1 MAGAVTQEHRTE
13 ILSFAP
19 QFEPAVRPRDA
30 EAPPEPPNERVAQD
44 DVDLRESRQKVAT
57 KLGELF
63 ETKRRLARL
72 RSDYVVI
79 ERSKFSRL
87 RSLWLI
93 LKSLLGLGSKN
104 DRFAAISN
112 EAGLSASVVDDCPGD
127 KTSVAR
133 RARG

>member
-1 MAGAVTQEHRTE
+1 VVVTKEYRTE

-30 EAPPEPPNERVAQD
+30 EAPPETPSERVAQD
-44 DVDLRESRQKVAT
+44 DVGLRESRRKVAS

-63 ETKRRLARL
+63 EAKRQLARL

-93 LKSLLGLGSKN
+93 LKSLLGLGSKR

-112 EAGLSASVVDDCPGD
+112 GVGLPASVVDDCSGD
-127 KTSVAR
+127 ETSR
-133 RARG
+133 R

>member
-1 MAGAVTQEHRTE
+1 M
-13 ILSFAP
+13 
-19 QFEPAVRPRDA
+19 RPRDA
-30 EAPPEPPNERVAQD
+30 KAPPETPNERVAQD
-44 DVDLRESRQKVAT
+44 DVDLRESRQKVAS
-57 KLGELF
+57 KLGEIF
-63 ETKRRLARL
+63 ETKHRLARL
-72 RSDYVVI
+72 RSDYAVV

-93 LKSLLGLGSKN
+93 LKSLLGLGSKR

-112 EAGLSASVVDDCPGD
+112 GAGLSASVVDDCSGD